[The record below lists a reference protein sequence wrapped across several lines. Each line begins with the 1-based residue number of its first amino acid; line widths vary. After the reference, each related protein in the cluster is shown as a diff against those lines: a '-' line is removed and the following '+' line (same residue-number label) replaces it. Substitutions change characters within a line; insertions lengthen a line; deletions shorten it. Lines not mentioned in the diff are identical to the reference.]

1 MNRLQK
7 KCTIATAGIHL
18 LLLIILFVGPAFFN
32 REPKVDNSTV
42 LDVIPAN
49 LVDAAVNSGVRNATP
64 PPPTPVVTPQPPT
77 PVPPA
82 PVVQPAPPPPE
93 PKPVVT
99 EPTLTERIE
108 KIFKTEPVK
117 PAPEKTE
124 TETHKI
130 TISTQLVTR
139 AEQPATTSTL
149 NSQRT
154 AKTLSKTIKSLQKN
168 FTPGTTIDMP
178 GDSSVAYANYA
189 SVVKSVYDRAWEL
202 PAAAKDEN
210 IIVSVT
216 IASDGTVITSRIVT
230 PSGDEPADESVQRT
244 LDRVTYIAPFP
255 EGTTDKQRTYTIVF
269 NPRIKQESE

>member
-7 KCTIATAGIHL
+7 KCAIATVGIHL

-32 REPKVDNSTV
+32 REPKVDNTTV

-64 PPPTPVVTPQPPT
+64 PPPAPVVTPQPPT
-77 PVPPA
+77 PVAPA
-82 PVVQPAPPPPE
+82 PIVQPAPPPPE

-99 EPTLTERIE
+99 EPTLAERIE
-108 KIFKTEPVK
+108 KIFKSEPVK
-117 PAPEKTE
+117 SAPEKTE
-124 TETHKI
+124 TTKHTIE
-130 TISTQLVTR
+130 ISTQLVSR
-139 AEQPATTSTL
+139 AEQPASTSTL
-149 NSQRT
+149 NSHRA
-154 AKTLSKTIKSLQKN
+154 AKTLSTTIKNLEKN
-168 FTPGTTIDMP
+168 FTPGTTIDMR
-178 GDSSVAYANYA
+178 GDNSVASANYA
-189 SVVKSVYDRAWEL
+189 SVVKSIYDRAWEL
-202 PAAAKDEN
+202 PAAVKDEN

-216 IASDGTVITSRIVT
+216 IASDGTVITSRIIN

-255 EGTTDKQRTYTIVF
+255 EGTTDKQRTYTINF